1 MYRRWRDRTSVS
13 HLIRSYVYVSSFV
26 PSTVQRYLIDE
37 DGRILNK
44 YLTICERG
52 IVYIVGEIRV
62 PALIYI

>member
-1 MYRRWRDRTSVS
+1 MFMLV
-13 HLIRSYVYVSSFV
+13 
-26 PSTVQRYLIDE
+26 E
-37 DGRILNK
+37 KGRQILNK